1 MKKTI
6 LLICTTGLT
15 TNILV
20 AKMQKLIFAKDLP
33 LELIAVP
40 ASQLETEFTHHP
52 ADAILLSPQ
61 VRYLRPI
68 VERLI
73 NPKQI
78 PYEVINMAAYGMMD
92 EVRILDSAC
101 KLLEEKSS

>member
-6 LLICTTGLT
+6 LLVCTTGLT

-20 AKMQKLIFAKDLP
+20 AKMQKLIFAQDLP
-33 LELIAVP
+33 LELVAIP
-40 ASQLETEFTHHP
+40 ATELEVEFPSHQV
-52 ADAILLSPQ
+52 DAILLSPQ

-68 VERLI
+68 VDHLAESR
-73 NPKQI
+73 KI

-92 EVRILDSAC
+92 EEKILHSAC
-101 KLLEEKSS
+101 LLLEKE

>member
-6 LLICTTGLT
+6 LLVCTTGLT

-20 AKMQKLIFAKDLP
+20 AKMQKLIFANDLP

-40 ASQLETEFTHHP
+40 ATELEREFVQYH
-52 ADAILLSPQ
+52 ADALLLSPQ
-61 VRYLRPI
+61 VRYLRPV
-68 VERLI
+68 VEKLI
-73 NPKQI
+73 QDQQI

-92 EVRILDSAC
+92 EVRILNSAC
-101 KLLEEKSS
+101 ALLK